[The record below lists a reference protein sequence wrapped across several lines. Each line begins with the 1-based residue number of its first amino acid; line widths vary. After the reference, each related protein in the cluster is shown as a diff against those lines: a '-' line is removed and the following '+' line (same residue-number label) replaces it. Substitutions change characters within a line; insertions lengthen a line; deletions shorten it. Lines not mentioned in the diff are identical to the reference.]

1 MEFWLDLLIAK
12 QQLIVFVI
20 AGIIIDIISLLAIVK
35 QLAMNFTKKLLQI
48 AVVAIRIIVVVPQF
62 HLLNH
67 LGAFG
72 LGEHAACGQP
82 FHYGCDAGL
91 FLRFVK

>member
-1 MEFWLDLLIAK
+1 VEFFLDLLIAN

-20 AGIIIDIISLLAIVK
+20 AGTIIDIISLLAIVK
-35 QLAMNFTKKLLQI
+35 QLAMNFTKQQLLQI
-48 AVVAIRIIVVVPQF
+48 AVIRIIVVVPQF

-67 LGAFG
+67 LGSFG
-72 LGEHAACGQP
+72 LGSDAGCGQP

-91 FLRFVK
+91 LLRFVK